1 MAMKSGV
8 PGSLRRRVF
17 REENYTCRSCR
28 VLGRETRFASGG
40 FGYPTALRGVYLS
53 IDHVIPRS
61 RGGSNDR
68 SNLRVLC
75 TVCNSRKGSM
85 VDSDA

>member
-8 PGSLRRRVF
+8 PGSLRRRVMAEGGY
-17 REENYTCRSCR
+17 RCEKCGL
-28 VLGRETRFASGG
+28 VGREIRHRGG
-40 FGYPTALRGVYLS
+40 HGYPTAIDGVYLS

-61 RGGSNDR
+61 SGGTSDR

-75 TVCNSRKGSM
+75 VLCNTKKGTKLEH
-85 VDSDA
+85 ANA